1 MAACIH
7 EKPDAFQQQFI
18 PSSYTLVLGR
28 IVFSFPEYR
37 AYSPRADLT
46 QFGPGFGIREQLP
59 ERSSVPTEL
68 RAGVAS

>member
-1 MAACIH
+1 M
-7 EKPDAFQQQFI
+7 
-18 PSSYTLVLGR
+18 
-28 IVFSFPEYR
+28 VFLYPGYR

-68 RAGVAS
+68 RAGVASLLTRRSYGSVPARGMPARDTSELAAQ